1 MQGNHT
7 RITRDS
13 FPPIHPHTNAT
24 LRTPPLTFPI
34 HPVRKITF
42 TIYVSSY
49 TWRWFNNPESW
60 PWKTVTFF
68 SSCGIIL
75 SPPPSIDLHPFR
87 KQRATGGKQT
97 AAKNETKRNERRFT
111 DDSFFLFRRV
121 VAGSSEPWLKSVK
134 HAELGTEVQLP
145 CVLKLPQCE
154 GLHSI
159 KWYRGATR
167 IFIFSED
174 VGLTRG
180 NNDIAVR

>member
-7 RITRDS
+7 RITRNS

-34 HPVRKITF
+34 HPVRKIAF

-97 AAKNETKRNERRFT
+97 AAKNETKRNET
-111 DDSFFLFRRV
+111 SDDSQTILFSFF
-121 VAGSSEPWLKSVK
+121 VALLQGAASHGWRAWSTRNSAQRCNCRACWNYPSARGFTASNGIGARPVSSSS
-134 HAELGTEVQLP
+134 ARTSG
-145 CVLKLPQCE
+145 
-154 GLHSI
+154 
-159 KWYRGATR
+159 
-167 IFIFSED
+167 
-174 VGLTRG
+174 
-180 NNDIAVR
+180 